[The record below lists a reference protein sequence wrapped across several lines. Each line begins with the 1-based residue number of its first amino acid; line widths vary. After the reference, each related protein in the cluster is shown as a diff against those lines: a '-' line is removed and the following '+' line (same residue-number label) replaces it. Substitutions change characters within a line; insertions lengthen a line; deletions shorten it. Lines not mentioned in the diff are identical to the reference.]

1 MDDET
6 IERLACV
13 EHLQWQEWAES
24 VGGDIGVLLEIINDN
39 VDLNDL
45 DSSRLEV
52 IERNAQRVEN
62 WPKLMVDYSKLS
74 EEMKEKDR
82 VYARK
87 VYGICKNEFV

>member
-45 DSSRLEV
+45 DSGQLEV
-52 IERNAQRVEN
+52 IERNARRVKN
-62 WPKLMVDYSKLS
+62 WPKLMVDYSQLS
-74 EEMKEKDR
+74 EDDKEKAR

-87 VYGICKNEFV
+87 VYEICKNRFE